1 LLFFGLRRAC
11 RSIQRAGGFQSSTAA
26 GQDALRWKM
35 RRVFERPQEPD
46 FRLHVADEYC
56 RARRSVGL
64 TIKIGDAVMKTMEE
78 LFHALLQDVYYA
90 EKQLTKA
97 LPKMAKEAD
106 DSELKKAF
114 TDHLKE
120 TEGHVERLE
129 QAFKIIGKPAKG
141 KKCDA
146 ILGIIEEGKEVIE
159 EVDDEQVLDA
169 GLIAS
174 GQAAEHYE
182 IARYGTLCAWAK
194 LIGKPQIARL
204 LHETLE
210 EEKKADALLGKIA
223 DRSVNQ
229 HALSA

>member
-1 LLFFGLRRAC
+1 
-11 RSIQRAGGFQSSTAA
+11 
-26 GQDALRWKM
+26 
-35 RRVFERPQEPD
+35 
-46 FRLHVADEYC
+46 
-56 RARRSVGL
+56 
-64 TIKIGDAVMKTMEE
+64 MKTMDDM
-78 LFHALLQDVYYA
+78 FYALMQDVYYA

-97 LPKMAKEAD
+97 LPKMAKEAED
-106 DSELKKAF
+106 EELKKAF
-114 TDHLKE
+114 TDHLGE

-129 QAFKIIGKPAKG
+129 KAFEMIDKAARA

-146 ILGIIEEGKEVIE
+146 IIGIIEEGKEVME
-159 EVDDEQVLDA
+159 KVDDKQVLDA

-194 LIGKPQIARL
+194 LLGKPQIARL

-210 EEKKADALLGKIA
+210 EEKKADQLLTRIA

>member
-1 LLFFGLRRAC
+1 
-11 RSIQRAGGFQSSTAA
+11 
-26 GQDALRWKM
+26 
-35 RRVFERPQEPD
+35 
-46 FRLHVADEYC
+46 
-56 RARRSVGL
+56 
-64 TIKIGDAVMKTMEE
+64 MKTMEE

-120 TEGHVERLE
+120 TEDHVERLE

>member
-1 LLFFGLRRAC
+1 
-11 RSIQRAGGFQSSTAA
+11 
-26 GQDALRWKM
+26 
-35 RRVFERPQEPD
+35 
-46 FRLHVADEYC
+46 
-56 RARRSVGL
+56 
-64 TIKIGDAVMKTMEE
+64 MKTMDQ

-90 EKQLTKA
+90 EKELAKA

-106 DSELKKAF
+106 NEELKKAF

-129 QAFKIIGKPAKG
+129 KAFEMIGKTAKG

-146 ILGIIEEGKEVIE
+146 ILGIVAEGKEVMD
-159 EVDDEQVLDA
+159 EVDDEQTLDA
-169 GLIAS
+169 GLIAA

-210 EEKKADALLGKIA
+210 EEKNADALLTKIA
-223 DRSVNQ
+223 ERSANEQAV
-229 HALSA
+229 A